1 MARTTAFAAVVVA
14 SLTVATS
21 AAGGTSL
28 VAISRPSRSSA
39 KLTYSSSDGIAGLVK
54 GGGTSASAI
63 SVDLFVRQ
71 GGTTATFVIPTGTYG
86 ERAGWLRNDAARAQF
101 VNRDAPAGPTSLS
114 RTTFSVGRRVKAT
127 AKSLGDENPLALGA
141 APAGDLAIAYVV
153 TNGAERLAHCTKF
166 LPGRCTFTPLDG
178 GTGWRL
184 RCRDGVADPDC
195 AARPVCGNGVHERGE
210 WCDGGPACD
219 QTCTHPLT
227 GCCDYQGQC
236 IAAPYFSLYGYFVQ
250 YCGSLLN
257 TAANTALIRVRRRR
271 SLRRRRDRSD
281 AHVLSGDGRHLHGN
295 HRDVARRALVGAPQL
310 HRDRGL
316 RFHADAL
323 QRDVHRGRDLHPTVA
338 AERATHLASAAS
350 G

>member
-257 TAANTALIRVRRRR
+257 TAAHIGPGFMCDAGGVCADVTIDPMPMCCQVTDDTCMGTIET
-271 SLRRRRDRSD
+271 SLGGLWS
-281 AHVLSGDGRHLHGN
+281 ARHNCIGIAGFDFTRTHYN
-295 HRDVARRALVGAPQL
+295 ATCTVGGTCTP
-310 HRDRGL
+310 R
-316 RFHADAL
+316 
-323 QRDVHRGRDLHPTVA
+323 
-338 AERATHLASAAS
+338 
-350 G
+350 